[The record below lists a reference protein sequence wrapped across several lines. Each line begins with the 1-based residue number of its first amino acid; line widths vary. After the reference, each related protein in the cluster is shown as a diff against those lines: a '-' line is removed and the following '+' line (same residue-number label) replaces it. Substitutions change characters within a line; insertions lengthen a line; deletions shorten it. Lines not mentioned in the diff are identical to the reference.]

1 MRRLALLPCLLVAA
15 ALAATPADRKDEAK
29 REPAKPTTFRNSP
42 DGSLRGSNGSV
53 IRPLPGQSVREPDGG
68 TSRRLPDGS
77 WRHADGST
85 SRPLPDGS
93 IRNSD
98 GTTLRRLPDGSW
110 AGSDGTRIRELP
122 GGQVRVTPPPS
133 GGGIDP
139 TKALIATQPA
149 FAPPKPK
156 DERKDATKRPGG

>member
-15 ALAATPADRKDEAK
+15 ALASTPADRKDEAK

>member
-15 ALAATPADRKDEAK
+15 ALAAAPADRKEKDK
-29 REPAKPTTFRNSP
+29 REPAKPTTYRNTP
-42 DGSLRGSNGSV
+42 DGALRGSDGSTL
-53 IRPLPGQSVREPDGG
+53 RPLPGNAVREPDGG

-77 WRHADGST
+77 WRHADGTT
-85 SRPLPDGS
+85 SRTLPDGS

-122 GGQVRVTPPPS
+122 GGQVRVTPPSS
-133 GGGIDP
+133 GEGIDP
-139 TKALIATQPA
+139 AKALIATQPA

-156 DERKDATKRPGG
+156 EERKDPARRPGG

>member
-1 MRRLALLPCLLVAA
+1 MRPALLPCLLAA
-15 ALAATPADRKDEAK
+15 ALLAASPADRKDK
-29 REPAKPTTFRNSP
+29 DGKEPAKPTTYRKVP
-42 DGSLRGSNGSV
+42 DGSLRGSDGSA

-85 SRPLPDGS
+85 SRTLPDGS
-93 IRNSD
+93 IRHSD

-122 GGQVRVTPPPS
+122 GGQVRVTPPA
-133 GGGIDP
+133 GGDGIDP
-139 TKALIATQPA
+139 AKALIATQPA
-149 FAPPKPK
+149 FAPAKPK
-156 DERKDATKRPGG
+156 EDKKEPARRPGG

>member
-156 DERKDATKRPGG
+156 DDRKDATKRPGG